1 MKIQD
6 STARPQPLATP
17 PKPPVPRTEAPA
29 PQRVP
34 EKAPEPNKGR
44 TIDTRA

>member
-17 PKPPVPRTEAPA
+17 PKPPPTRAEVPA
-29 PQRVP
+29 PPRVP
-34 EKAPEPNKGR
+34 EKTPEPGKGR
-44 TIDTRA
+44 SIDTRA